1 MMGLPRGRRVPR
13 AEGLLDKVL
22 THSIPVGRV
31 AAFSSFTEDRFC
43 QAALTL
49 AGVAAVSI
57 LFSIAV
63 SQILIGLSLLVFLL
77 SRRPL
82 EAPPL
87 WKPLVLYLGWT
98 LVSLALA
105 APLLRGL
112 PQVKKFYI
120 FLFLVLG
127 CALFR
132 RVSQSVWVTRGMFFV
147 ASLAAL
153 VSIPEFAQTYMR
165 LRAEG
170 HDFYLAYQLS
180 RTTGFMGHWMTF
192 SGQLMLV
199 LMMLL
204 AWLASMRS
212 PSRREAVLGWAG
224 FAVITVAL
232 LLAFTRGVWLGC
244 LAGGIYLLWQQR
256 RRWLIALPIAVVI
269 FYVAA
274 PGWVQMRV
282 RSILAFENDN
292 TAQARLFMW
301 KAGAAMVK
309 DRPLLGVG
317 PDGVKYEFDRYRPD
331 AYMPPA
337 WYGHLHNDFL
347 QIAAERGLPGLAAFV
362 WLLGAALIGQIR
374 LARRWKGSPHA
385 YLAQGA
391 AAATIAL
398 AVSGCFEY
406 NFGDSEV
413 AMLWLALLAC
423 GYALR
428 HEPAADLR
436 PKEVHEP
443 ETVAVG

>member
-1 MMGLPRGRRVPR
+1 MMGLPEREPVPR
-13 AEGLLDKVL
+13 AEGVLDKVL

-31 AAFSSFTEDRFC
+31 AVVSSFTEDRFH
-43 QAALTL
+43 QAALAL

-63 SQILIGLSLLVFLL
+63 SQILIGLALLVFLI

-82 EAPPL
+82 DAPPL
-87 WKPLVLYLGWT
+87 WKPLALYMSWT
-98 LVSLALA
+98 LVSLVLA

-120 FLFLVLG
+120 FLILVLG

-132 RVSQSVWVTRGMFFV
+132 RASQSVLVTRAMFCL

-153 VSIPEFAQTYMR
+153 YSIPEFAQTYFR

-170 HDFYLAYQLS
+170 KDFYLAYSLS

-204 AWLASMRS
+204 AWLVSMRR
-212 PSRREAVLGWAG
+212 PSQREAVLGWAA

-244 LAGGIYLLWQQR
+244 LAGAIYLLWQQR
-256 RRWLIALPIAVVI
+256 RRWLIALPVAVMI
-269 FYVAA
+269 CYVVA
-274 PGWVQMRV
+274 PGWIQMRV
-282 RSILAFENDN
+282 RSILAFESDN

-301 KAGAAMVK
+301 KTGMAMVK
-309 DRPLLGVG
+309 DRPILGVG

-347 QIAAERGLPGLAAFV
+347 QIAAERG
-362 WLLGAALIGQIR
+362 
-374 LARRWKGSPHA
+374 
-385 YLAQGA
+385 
-391 AAATIAL
+391 
-398 AVSGCFEY
+398 
-406 NFGDSEV
+406 
-413 AMLWLALLAC
+413 
-423 GYALR
+423 
-428 HEPAADLR
+428 
-436 PKEVHEP
+436 
-443 ETVAVG
+443 